1 MNKLAR
7 GLITG
12 SLIGAGV
19 GVAMLLVQRNTKM
32 GTLQSQTIGQQA
44 RGTIGVV
51 KDNAIRLSSAV
62 KNGTEAISRRLARR
76 SS

>member
-1 MNKLAR
+1 MNRLVR

-19 GVAMLLVQRNTKM
+19 GIAMLVMNRRN
-32 GTLQSQTIGQQA
+32 GNLQSQQIRRQTRSTVGI
-44 RGTIGVV
+44 V
-51 KDNAIRLSSAV
+51 KDNAIRLTSAV